1 MEKMKE
7 IISEI
12 KKEIIDAKDDIFISG
27 LVVALFLSY
36 LIGEITD
43 VLFVGVITILFV
55 LLIMLEDMRK
65 KL

>member
-1 MEKMKE
+1 MEKMEE

-43 VLFVGVITILFV
+43 VIFIGVITILFV

>member
-1 MEKMKE
+1 MKE